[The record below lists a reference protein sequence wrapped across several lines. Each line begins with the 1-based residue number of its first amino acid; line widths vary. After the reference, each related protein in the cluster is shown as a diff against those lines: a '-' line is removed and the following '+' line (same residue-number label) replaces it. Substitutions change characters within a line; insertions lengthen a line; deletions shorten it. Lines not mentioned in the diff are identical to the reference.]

1 MARGPLAGLALLQAP
16 ELAGALDG
24 YHWYHAAVADFL
36 RRAGYP
42 EAAKM
47 AYARALALC
56 ENRAERS
63 FLARRIVEMT
73 R

>member
-16 ELAGALDG
+16 ELAEALDG

-42 EAAKM
+42 EAARA
-47 AYARALALC
+47 AYARALSLC
-56 ENRAERS
+56 ANRAERS
-63 FLARRIVEMT
+63 FLARRMT
-73 R
+73 ELAG